1 MERSLC
7 IDRLKLCF
15 TFVFCKSNVKNLF
28 KNKRDPG
35 QKIVVANFGLR
46 CNKSDISAFCF
57 CSSSNFPA
65 DGDGVEKLGVKKIK
79 ECRFCY
85 NLFLFLQYKAA
96 GRVVKDP
103 QYFRIFVT
111 FLHAIQNSR
120 R

>member
-28 KNKRDPG
+28 KNKREPR

-65 DGDGVEKLGVKKIK
+65 DGDGVEKLGVKKSRSADFAI
-79 ECRFCY
+79 
-85 NLFLFLQYKAA
+85 
-96 GRVVKDP
+96 
-103 QYFRIFVT
+103 T
-111 FLHAIQNSR
+111 FLYFCSIRSEEHTSELQSR
-120 R
+120 PHLVCR